1 MKNYLLFVVFPYVA
15 IALEVVVSVWRYI
28 FRRHEFTS
36 LSSEFLESKKLFW
49 GSVPWHYGILAVLLG
64 HLIGLLFPR
73 EVLLWNSVPIRLLIL
88 EVTGLTF
95 GLLALVGIVL
105 LIVRRISDPR
115 IRQVTSKV
123 DVLVLAVLLVQVAS
137 GVAVAIGYRWGS
149 SWYASA
155 LVPYL
160 RGLFTLNPNVE
171 FVAGMPTLVKV
182 HVFTAF
188 LIVAILPFTRL
199 IHFLV
204 VPVSYLWRSYQIV
217 VWNYDRK
224 KIRRAG

>member
-1 MKNYLLFVVFPYVA
+1 MKNFLLFLVFPYVA
-15 IALEVVVSVWRYI
+15 IALMLTVSIWRYL

-36 LSSEFLESKKLFW
+36 LSSEFLESKELFW
-49 GSVPWHYGILAVLLG
+49 GSVPWHYGILFVLFG
-64 HLIGLLFPR
+64 HLVGLLFPR

-88 EVTGLTF
+88 EVSALTF
-95 GLLALVGIVL
+95 GLMALVGMVL
-105 LIVRRISDPR
+105 LIIRRATHPR
-115 IRQVTSKV
+115 IRRVTSV
-123 DVLVLAVLLVQVAS
+123 TDILVLAILLVQVVS
-137 GVAVAIGYRWGS
+137 GILVATMHRWGS

-160 RGLFTLNPNVE
+160 RSIFTLNPNIE
-171 FVAGMPTLVKV
+171 YVAGMPVLVKI

-204 VPVSYLWRSYQIV
+204 VPVSYLWRPYQV
-217 VWNYDRK
+217 VIWNFDRK

>member
-1 MKNYLLFVVFPYVA
+1 MRNFLLFIIFPYVA
-15 IALEVVVSVWRYI
+15 IALEVVVSFWRYF

-49 GSVPWHYGILAVLLG
+49 GSVPWHYGILVVLTG
-64 HLIGLLFPR
+64 HLVGLLFPR
-73 EVLLWNSVPIRLLIL
+73 NVLLWNTVPVRLLIL
-88 EVTGLTF
+88 EVTALVF
-95 GLLALVGIVL
+95 GLMALLGLVL

-115 IRQVTSKV
+115 IRKVTSKL
-123 DVLVLAVLLVQVAS
+123 DILVLAILLVQVAS
-137 GVAVAIGYRWGS
+137 GVAVAVTYRWGS
-149 SWYASA
+149 SWYAAA

-160 RGLFTLNPNVE
+160 RSLFTLSPNVDLI
-171 FVAGMPTLVKV
+171 AGMPPLVKV

-204 VPVSYLWRSYQIV
+204 VPISYLWRSYQIV
-217 VWNYDRK
+217 IWNYDRK
-224 KIRRAG
+224 KIRRAD